1 MYYIKL
7 KCKSTFVLFEVERN
21 ITKFKRRLAKFQE
34 GNELIENDIMK
45 YELFRNFIVESQQ
58 EYIQLSFETYY
69 ELLDHNIYIFKT

>member
-7 KCKSTFVLFEVERN
+7 KFKSTFVLFELERN

>member
-7 KCKSTFVLFEVERN
+7 KFKSTFVLFEVERN
-21 ITKFKRRLAKFQE
+21 ITKFKRRLGKFQE

>member
-7 KCKSTFVLFEVERN
+7 KFKSTFVLFEVERN

-58 EYIQLSFETYY
+58 EYIQLSFETYCKLM
-69 ELLDHNIYIFKT
+69 E